1 MLRLHDT
8 ATRSLAPL
16 HSLDGGAIGI
26 YVCGPTVYG
35 PPHIGHG
42 RSALTYDILRRY
54 LESTGVAVRHVS
66 NITDID
72 DKIIDIANAEHRSSG
87 EVAAKYEARWWEAMD
102 ALGVAKP
109 TVIPH
114 ATDYVAQMIE
124 MIAALIERKVAYET
138 ADGVYLE
145 VAAVPGYGLLAQQ
158 SLESLRSGARVEVN
172 EAKRAPFDFALW
184 KRAKPGEPAWDAPF
198 GSGRPGWHT
207 ECVVMSL
214 ELLGEGFSLHAG
226 GEDLK
231 FPHHENERAQAVAL
245 GRPFA
250 RHWMHNAMV
259 TEGGEKM
266 SKSLGNVV
274 DLASLT
280 RHHDARA
287 YRLVV
292 LQSHY
297 RAPMELSTT
306 HLQAAEEALR
316 RVDALARRLQQAPP
330 PERAGSPGGQLT
342 ADFGA
347 HMDNDLATPQ
357 ALGVLFG
364 GLTNA
369 NAMLDRG
376 DAEGGGALGH
386 QVLAGFAAVGL
397 FPRGL
402 DSVPADILEL
412 AKLRDEARSRRD
424 FEAADR
430 MREEI
435 ISRGHRVE
443 DTPSGT
449 RVHR

>member
-8 ATRSLAPL
+8 ATRSQAPL
-16 HSLDGGAIGI
+16 HSPDGGAIGV

-54 LESTGVAVRHVS
+54 LESSGVAVRHVS

-72 DKIIDIANAEHRSSG
+72 DKIIDLASLQHRSPS
-87 EVAAKYEARWWEAMD
+87 EVAVQYEAMWWEAMD

-109 TVIPH
+109 TAIPH

-124 MIAALIERKVAYET
+124 MIAALIGRKVAYES

-145 VAAVPGYGLLAQQ
+145 VATVPGYGLLAQQ

-280 RHHDARA
+280 SRHDARA

-316 RVDALARRLQQAPP
+316 RFDALARRLQEAGATTH
-330 PERAGSPGGQLT
+330 AGSHGSQLT
-342 ADFGA
+342 YDFRV

-357 ALGVLFG
+357 ALGVLFS

-369 NAMLDRG
+369 NAMFDRG
-376 DAEGGGALGH
+376 DVGGGATLAR
-386 QVLAGFAAVGL
+386 QVLAGFEAVGL
-397 FPRGL
+397 LPRGL
-402 DSVPADILEL
+402 DSVPGDILEI
-412 AKLRDEARSRRD
+412 ARRRDEARAGSD
-424 FEAADR
+424 FDAADR
-430 MREEI
+430 LRDEI
-435 ISRGHRVE
+435 VSRGYRVE
-443 DTPSGT
+443 DTAAGT

>member
-1 MLRLHDT
+1 M
-8 ATRSLAPL
+8 
-16 HSLDGGAIGI
+16 HSLDGGTIGI

-42 RSALTYDILRRY
+42 RAALTYDILRRY
-54 LESTGVAVRHVS
+54 LESNGVAVRHVS

-72 DKIIDIANAEHRSSG
+72 DKIIDLASAQHRSPR
-87 EVAAKYEARWWEAMD
+87 EVAVQYEAAWWEAMD

-124 MIAALIERKVAYET
+124 MIAALIEAKVAYES

-145 VAAVPGYGLLAQQ
+145 IATVPGYGLLAQQ

-280 RHHDARA
+280 KHHDARA

-297 RAPMELSTT
+297 RAQMELSTT
-306 HLQAAEEALR
+306 HLEAAEEALR
-316 RVDALARRLQQAPP
+316 RFDALARRLQEAGAPEP
-330 PERAGSPGGQLT
+330 AGSLGGQLT
-342 ADFGA
+342 ADFRV

-357 ALGVLFG
+357 ALGVLFS

-369 NAMLDRG
+369 NAMFDRG
-376 DAEGGGALGH
+376 DAEGGVALAR
-386 QVLAGFAAVGL
+386 QVLAGFEAVGL
-397 FPRGL
+397 VPRGL
-402 DSVPADILEL
+402 ENVPAEILEI
-412 AKLRDEARSRRD
+412 ARRRDQARAGRD

-430 MREEI
+430 LREEI
-435 ISRGHRVE
+435 VSRGYRVQ
-443 DTPSGT
+443 DTAAGT